1 MRRQPTLVPALLLVL
16 ALVIPFAAPVHAADL
31 AGVTMPDSV
40 QVDGSTL
47 VLNGL
52 GLREKFFIDVYVA
65 GLYLPQ
71 KMTSGEKILAAD
83 TARRTVMHFVYDVD
97 KGKICDAWKE
107 SLEAN
112 VPDASAELEK
122 DFDTLCG
129 WMEDLA
135 DGEAMTYTYVPGT
148 GTTVSVKGQDK
159 GTIEGKAF
167 ADALFASWIG
177 EHPATKNLKK
187 GLLGG

>member
-16 ALVIPFAAPVHAADL
+16 ALVIPFAAPAHAAEL

-83 TARRTVMHFVYDVD
+83 TARQTVMHFVYDVD

-112 VPDASAELEK
+112 VPDASAALER
-122 DFDTLCG
+122 TSTPCAAG
-129 WMEDLA
+129 WRTWPTA
-135 DGEAMTYTYVPGT
+135 RR
-148 GTTVSVKGQDK
+148 
-159 GTIEGKAF
+159 
-167 ADALFASWIG
+167 
-177 EHPATKNLKK
+177 
-187 GLLGG
+187 

>member
-16 ALVIPFAAPVHAADL
+16 ALVIPFAAPAHAAEL

-47 VLNGL
+47 ALNGM

-65 GLYLPQ
+65 GLYLPK

-83 TARRTVMHFVYDVD
+83 TARQTVMHFVFDVD
-97 KGKICDAWKE
+97 KGKICDAWNE

-112 VPDASAELEK
+112 VPNASAELET
-122 DFDTLCG
+122 DFETLCG

-135 DGEAMTYTYVPGT
+135 DGDTMTYTYVPGK

-177 EHPATKNLKK
+177 DHPATGKLKK

>member
-1 MRRQPTLVPALLLVL
+1 
-16 ALVIPFAAPVHAADL
+16 
-31 AGVTMPDSV
+31 
-40 QVDGSTL
+40 
-47 VLNGL
+47 
-52 GLREKFFIDVYVA
+52 
-65 GLYLPQ
+65 
-71 KMTSGEKILAAD
+71 
-83 TARRTVMHFVYDVD
+83 MHFVYDVD

>member
-1 MRRQPTLVPALLLVL
+1 MRRPHTLVPTLLLVL
-16 ALVIPFAAPVHAADL
+16 VLATSFALPGHAAEL
-31 AGVTMPDSV
+31 AGVTLPDSA
-40 QVDGSTL
+40 QVDGSSL
-47 VLNGL
+47 VLNGI

-65 GLYLPQ
+65 GLYLPS

-83 TARRTVMHFVYDVD
+83 TPRRTVMQFVFDVD
-97 KGKICDAWKE
+97 QGKICDAWKE

-129 WMEDLA
+129 WMADMA
-135 DGEAMTYTYVPGT
+135 DGDQMTYTYVPGT
-148 GTTVSVKGQDK
+148 GTLVTVKGQDK

-177 EHPATKNLKK
+177 EHPATNKLKK

>member
-1 MRRQPTLVPALLLVL
+1 MRRQHTLVPAFLLVL
-16 ALVIPFAAPVHAADL
+16 ALVSTLAVPAHAAEL
-31 AGVTMPDSV
+31 AGVTLPDSV

-47 VLNGL
+47 MLNGM

-65 GLYLPQ
+65 GLYLPS

-83 TARRTVMHFVYDVD
+83 TARQTVMHFVFGVD

-112 VPDASAELEK
+112 VPSPSAALTA
-122 DFDTLCG
+122 DFDKLCT
-129 WMEDLA
+129 WMDDMA
-135 DGEAMTYTYVPGT
+135 DGETMTYTYVPGT
-148 GTTVSVKGQDK
+148 GTMVSVKGQDK
-159 GTIEGKAF
+159 GTIEGKEF

-177 EHPATKNLKK
+177 EHPATNKLRK